1 MSAKNLDKHNRWRSK
16 TVAFRMSPEEANT
29 LDEFVK
35 LSGLAKQDY
44 LIDRALQR
52 DVKVQGNPR
61 VYKALR
67 NELTSLCDEL
77 KRVETVSQVDDNFL
91 SVMNMA
97 LTILSCMNEVS

>member
-1 MSAKNLDKHNRWRSK
+1 MSAKNLDKHNHWRSK
-16 TVAFRMSPEEANT
+16 TVAFRMSPEEADM
-29 LDEFVK
+29 LDKFVK
-35 LSGLAKQDY
+35 LSGLTKQDY

-77 KRVETVSQVDDNFL
+77 KRITEAGQVSDDFL

-97 LTILSCMNEVS
+97 LTILSCMNELS

>member
-35 LSGLAKQDY
+35 FSGLTKQDY

-52 DVKVQGNPR
+52 DVKVQGNPK

>member
-1 MSAKNLDKHNRWRSK
+1 MSAKNLDKHNLWRSK

-35 LSGLAKQDY
+35 LSGLTKQDY
-44 LIDRALQR
+44 LIDRALQL

-67 NELTSLCDEL
+67 NELTSLCEEL
-77 KRVETVSQVDDNFL
+77 KRVETVGQVNDDFL
-91 SVMNMA
+91 NVMNMA

>member
-16 TVAFRMSPEEANT
+16 TIAFRMSFEEANT

-35 LSGLAKQDY
+35 LSGLTKQDY

-52 DVKVQGNPR
+52 NVKVQGNPR

-77 KRVETVSQVDDNFL
+77 KRVETVGQVNDDFL